1 MLVDPDPY
9 RRPLT
14 LSCGSGHPPPYPPD
28 PEGTSLGGRNET
40 PTPNVAGGAWYRP
53 EVTAATSPPL
63 PITPVLGNDLKVA
76 TRGRLATGANVSGP
90 DPDCGPARAHCR
102 LAIRMPSF
110 VPVPGHLGAG
120 GRSRAQSGAST
131 LELPA
136 GVARPWQ
143 QKGDLEIL
151 VFRVA
156 AGKGQTPHATPQS
169 RTSGSGLP
177 GGLLCSQVG
186 TVKPKPCKSLGDSSG
201 RVVFI
206 L

>member
-1 MLVDPDPY
+1 M
-9 RRPLT
+9 
-14 LSCGSGHPPPYPPD
+14 
-28 PEGTSLGGRNET
+28 

-53 EVTAATSPPL
+53 RSHSDHVPSLTDH
-63 PITPVLGNDLKVA
+63 PVLGSDIKVA
-76 TRGRLATGANVSGP
+76 TRGRLATGANVCGT

-102 LAIRMPSF
+102 LGIRMPSF

-120 GRSRAQSGAST
+120 RGSRAQSGAST

-136 GVARPWQ
+136 GSARPWQ

-169 RTSGSGLP
+169 RTSGSRAPGRTSLQP
-177 GGLLCSQVG
+177 GGDRKTETVQVLRG
-186 TVKPKPCKSLGDSSG
+186 QQWTSRFYSIIETRP
-201 RVVFI
+201 
-206 L
+206 